1 LLIGAVG
8 GDGKRLPGGEYA
20 GGDGLRGGWG
30 VVFAGS
36 LQGRGAIADAV
47 GRIFDDAELRWR
59 LYRGGLKLAHSR
71 TWENEQEQ
79 FLSII
84 YKECGKQH

>member
-1 LLIGAVG
+1 MVPLEAMASGCPVVSTRVGMDYAVDGESYLLVPYK
-8 GDGKRLPGGEYA
+8 DG
-20 GGDGLRGGWG
+20 
-30 VVFAGS
+30 
-36 LQGRGAIADAV
+36 GAIADAV